1 MSAPPAVGQ
10 RIGWADLPGSVRRGI
25 EDVLGAPV
33 MRAESQHGG
42 FSPGTADRVLT
53 STGRR
58 AFVKAVSP
66 DQNPDSPDI
75 HRREADYLAA
85 LPASPRLSELIGRY
99 DDGYWIAMVM
109 EEIDGECPPVP
120 WSGEHVETAMETL
133 AALAADLTPN
143 PISGVETSGLEPI
156 SEGFS
161 SLFAGWRRLQDD
173 PPADLDPWIAA
184 HLDDLI
190 ELSESTLPRIDG
202 DTVVHCDI
210 RADNLLVRPD
220 GSMVVVDW
228 PWAMLGADWL
238 DRFMLLIN
246 IDLYGGGHDV
256 EDLVARHLGQVDP
269 ELISGTLAG
278 LCAFFLDS
286 AQQPPAPGLPTLREF
301 QRAQG
306 DSTLAWLRRRLT
318 GNRGV

>member
-1 MSAPPAVGQ
+1 MPAPPAVGQ
-10 RIGWADLPGSVRRGI
+10 RIAWVDVPGDVRRGI

-33 MRAESQHGG
+33 IHAESQSGG
-42 FSPGTADRVLT
+42 FSPGTADRVRT

-66 DQNPDSPDI
+66 DQNPDSPEI
-75 HRREADYLAA
+75 HRREADYLAV
-85 LPASPRLSELIGRY
+85 LPASSRLPKLIGRY

-120 WSGEHVETAMETL
+120 WSGAQVETAMETL

-143 PISGVETSGLEPI
+143 PLPGLEPI

-161 SLFAGWRRLQDD
+161 PLFAGWRRLKDD
-173 PPADLDPWIAA
+173 PPPDLDPWIAA
-184 HLDDLI
+184 HLEALI

-210 RADNLLVRPD
+210 RADNLLVEAD

-228 PWAMLGADWL
+228 PWAMSGADWL

-246 IDLYGGGHDV
+246 IDLYGGHDV
-256 EDLVARHLGQVDP
+256 EDLVARHLTHVDP
-269 ELISGTLAG
+269 DLITGTLAG
-278 LCAFFLDS
+278 LCAFFVDS
-286 AQQPPAPGLPTLREF
+286 ARQPPAPGLPTLREF

-306 DSTLAWLRRRLT
+306 DSTLAWLRRRLP
-318 GNRGV
+318 GDRGV